1 MTPSEESDTF
11 SPTANRPSQ
20 APSGRDAS
28 GSMLRRTRFI
38 DRLGQVRGFLIV
50 VLLAVLVVTL
60 VALALTRDVRGR

>member
-1 MTPSEESDTF
+1 
-11 SPTANRPSQ
+11 
-20 APSGRDAS
+20 
-28 GSMLRRTRFI
+28 MLRRTRFI